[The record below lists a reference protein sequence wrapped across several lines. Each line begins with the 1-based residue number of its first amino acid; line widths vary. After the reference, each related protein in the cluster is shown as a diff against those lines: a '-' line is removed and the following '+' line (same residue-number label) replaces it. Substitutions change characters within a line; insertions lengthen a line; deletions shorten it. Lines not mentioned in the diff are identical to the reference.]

1 MACDDEE
8 AAMLDQEKLVA
19 FVPSRDPK
27 EAKSFFIDVLG
38 LRFISE
44 DPFAVMFDSSGIA
57 VRLVDVSS
65 VKDFKPA
72 AFTVLGWSVKD
83 IQQTVRGLQER
94 GVTFERYPGMT
105 QDDLGVWVA
114 PSGAKVAWFKD
125 PDGNIL
131 SVTETFADT

>member
-1 MACDDEE
+1 
-8 AAMLDQEKLVA
+8 MLDQAKLVA
-19 FVPSRDPK
+19 FIPSRDPMK
-27 EAKSFFIDVLG
+27 AKSFFIDVLG
-38 LRFISE
+38 LRFVSE
-44 DPFAVMFDSSGIA
+44 DAFAVIFDSSGIA

-72 AFTVLGWSVKD
+72 AFTILGWSVED

-105 QDDLGVWVA
+105 QDDVGVWVA

-125 PDGNIL
+125 PDGNTL
-131 SVTETFADT
+131 SLSEH